1 MSNHRSL
8 IGMKAFYALV
18 AGQFVSAMGSAI
30 SRFGLS
36 VWVFQETGST
46 SAYTTLM
53 FFAVFPVGF
62 GALIAGPLVDR
73 WNRRRVMMLSD
84 SVAAISTL
92 ILALLFVLNA
102 LEIWHLYIGLFVN
115 GIASAFSRPALD
127 ASVASLVPKDKLNR
141 ASGISQ
147 LTGALETILSSALAG
162 FIVGAFGLG
171 AAFLIDF
178 LTFGINIAVLLFT
191 FIPQPAL
198 SQAEQVA
205 RSFWKDFGIGLRYVR
220 QRPAMIYLLALF
232 SVTMFLLPGV
242 AYSLVT
248 PLVLSFANEEALG
261 LILSGFGVGSLIGGT
276 LMAMGLGSKRRMR
289 AILISM
295 LTVGLAAILIGLR
308 ENTLLIGIG
317 FVITGIGFVFII
329 GLNRV
334 IWQLKAAPDVL
345 GRIFALQLALG
356 VGAQSLGVL
365 LSGAL
370 AEHVFEP
377 LLLEGGSLV
386 NSIGSVIGTGAGRGM
401 ALMFLLVGVVE
412 LLLVLYSA
420 LTPSVRRLEDELP
433 DAQPAEEAAV
443 VPIA

>member
-1 MSNHRSL
+1 MSRRL
-8 IGMKAFYALV
+8 TLVGMKAFYALV
-18 AGQFVSAMGSAI
+18 AGQFASAMGSAI

-36 VWVFQETGST
+36 VWVLQQTGST
-46 SAYTTLM
+46 TAYTTLM

-73 WNRRRVMMLSD
+73 WNRRRVMMVSD
-84 SVAAISTL
+84 AVAALSTL
-92 ILALLFVLNA
+92 ILAILFLLNS
-102 LEIWHLYIGLFVN
+102 LELWHLYIGLFVN
-115 GIASAFSRPALD
+115 GVASAFSRPALD
-127 ASVASLVPKDKLNR
+127 ASVASLVPKDNLNR
-141 ASGISQ
+141 ASGLSQ
-147 LTGALETILSSALAG
+147 LTGALEMILSSAVAG

-178 LTFGINIAVLLFT
+178 LSFAVNIVVLLFT
-191 FIPQPAL
+191 SIPQPAP
-198 SQAEQVA
+198 SQAAQD
-205 RSFWKDFGIGLRYVR
+205 RQSFWKDFRIGVRYVR
-220 QRPAMIYLLALF
+220 QRPAMIYLMVLF

-248 PLVLSFANEEALG
+248 PLVLSFASEESLG

-276 LMAMGLGSKRRMR
+276 LMAMGLGSKQRMR
-289 AILISM
+289 TILISM
-295 LTVGLAAILIGLR
+295 MTAGLAAMLISLR

-317 FVITGIGFVFII
+317 FVVTGISFVFII

-370 AEHVFEP
+370 ADRVFEP
-377 LLLEGGSLV
+377 LFQGDGGLV
-386 NSIGSVIGTGAGRGM
+386 NNIGMVIGTGAGRGM
-401 ALMFLLVGVVE
+401 AFMFLLVGLIQ
-412 LLLVLYSA
+412 LLIVLYSV

-433 DAQPAEEAAV
+433 DAQQ
-443 VPIA
+443 